1 MSHKTREKKIKK
13 KKSLGPQVGVTEE
26 SDLSGK
32 RSNAP
37 KTRDEI
43 DDLFSDLK
51 KSVKQKEK
59 QEKEKDSKHS
69 NVEQK
74 TKNNIEGSKDDIFGN
89 EAENERKRTDEG
101 YAIYTEAELGFG
113 KKGGDTDLCPFD
125 CDCCF

>member
-1 MSHKTREKKIKK
+1 MGAAKKDTNTSHKIREKKIKK
-13 KKSLGPQVGVTEE
+13 KKSLGPQVGVSEE

-59 QEKEKDSKHS
+59 QETEKEKVPTCTIVTH
-69 NVEQK
+69 VREPV
-74 TKNNIEGSKDDIFGN
+74 IFN
-89 EAENERKRTDEG
+89 
-101 YAIYTEAELGFG
+101 F
-113 KKGGDTDLCPFD
+113 
-125 CDCCF
+125 

>member
-1 MSHKTREKKIKK
+1 MYSVSRGCIDMGAAKKDTNMSHKIREKKIKK

-59 QEKEKDSKHS
+59 QEKEKVPTCAIVTHVKEP
-69 NVEQK
+69 V
-74 TKNNIEGSKDDIFGN
+74 IFN
-89 EAENERKRTDEG
+89 
-101 YAIYTEAELGFG
+101 F
-113 KKGGDTDLCPFD
+113 
-125 CDCCF
+125 